1 MSADYKQNAN
11 HRSVLEK
18 NVTFLK
24 DSVTLSH
31 GKLTDELLGSSV
43 LNDYEVN
50 EIESKITEQEKVD
63 QLLHNIMRASHVQY
77 LKFLKSLNKADR
89 KSVV

>member
-77 LKFLKSLNKADR
+77 LKFLKSLNKPHKFA
-89 KSVV
+89 V